1 MEILNHSFFENVDDL
16 LRTECIENCKAD
28 PNSTDAD
35 LRSLEDE
42 LNAIVGNAYSP
53 YFMLMKLV
61 FDLAIEERCIVFS
74 DRPTSA
80 LMTSYYFGISYVKP
94 TELYDPRIALGY
106 HFDRMPLL
114 SVTIPIDFLVCLEKK
129 FKEIFGSEKVAIYD
143 GFLYIGVP
151 DPTQTKLH
159 DIYRECIGIGV
170 EKSALLSELNTF
182 QDLDENAFRSVVRN
196 MFSISRYSSGGI
208 HGNLIKSDE
217 GSLTRIRRIVK
228 EYALDAPYCDSL
240 IKNNIERVINGI
252 SSFESL
258 LICVAAIR
266 GNGVYEANRD
276 ELSGMLSLDGYY
288 TRDDLFE
295 AMKRQLNDDGLAF
308 IVTDKTRKGMARLA
322 EVQKQFSGFG
332 LNDDVIEKLSKIRYL
347 AYEGDALPLAEL
359 FCYKAGCFSE

>member
-1 MEILNHSFFENVDDL
+1 MEILKHSFFENSDDL
-16 LRTECIENCKAD
+16 LRTTCIETCKAD

-42 LNAIVGNAYSP
+42 LNAIVGKAYSP

-61 FDLAIEERCIVFS
+61 IDLAVEERCIVFS
-74 DRPTSA
+74 GRPTSA
-80 LMTSYYFGISYVKP
+80 LLTSYYFGISNVKP

-106 HFDRMPLL
+106 HFDRMPIM
-114 SVTIPIDFLVCLEKK
+114 SVTIPSEFLFCLEKK
-129 FKEIFGSEKVAIYD
+129 LKEIFGSEKVAIYD

-151 DPTQTKLH
+151 DLTQTKLH
-159 DIYRECIGIGV
+159 DIYKECIGIGV
-170 EKSALLSELNTF
+170 EKSALLSELNSF
-182 QDLDENAFRSVVRN
+182 QDLDENAFRSVTRN
-196 MFSISRYSSGGI
+196 VFSISRYSSGGI

-217 GSLTRIRRIVK
+217 GSLTRLRQIVK
-228 EYALDAPYCDSL
+228 RYALDAPDCDSL
-240 IKNNIERVINGI
+240 IKNNIERVANGI

-258 LICVAAIR
+258 FICVAAIR

-276 ELSGMLSLDGYY
+276 ELSGTLSLDGYY

-332 LNDDVIEKLSKIRYL
+332 LNGDVIEKLSKVRYL
-347 AYEGDALPLAEL
+347 TYEGDVLPLAEL
-359 FCYKAGCFSE
+359 FCYKAGYYSE